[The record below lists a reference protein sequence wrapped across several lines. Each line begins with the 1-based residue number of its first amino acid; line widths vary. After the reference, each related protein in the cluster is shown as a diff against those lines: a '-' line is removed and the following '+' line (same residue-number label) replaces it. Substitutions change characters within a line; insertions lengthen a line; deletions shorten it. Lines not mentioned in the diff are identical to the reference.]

1 MVEPRTLREQVTA
14 CALSAVL
21 LLGAMVCQ
29 SSPVAAQAKPISDQE
44 VSAIAAD
51 AYLYLYPLV
60 IMDLTRRQMT
70 NVPAGKEPPFGPA
83 NTFNNMTEYPPA
95 NLRVVVRPNFDTLYS
110 SRVAGPHQGACHS
123 LRARHPGALLP
134 AAYDGHVDGRI
145 RFTWLAHDG
154 NGSAAFPCRTG
165 RLAA

>member
-1 MVEPRTLREQVTA
+1 MAEPRTLREQVTA

-21 LLGAMVCQ
+21 TIALVGQ

-95 NLRVVVRPNFDTLYS
+95 T
-110 SRVAGPHQGACHS
+110 
-123 LRARHPGALLP
+123 
-134 AAYDGHVDGRI
+134 
-145 RFTWLAHDG
+145 
-154 NGSAAFPCRTG
+154 
-165 RLAA
+165 